1 MTRRPATLRAIRL
14 MIAGLLAT
22 SVLAA
27 CGDGRTDAG
36 TGATGA
42 SPELQKLI
50 DAAKKEGTLTWYSV
64 PAENAAKAASDAFS
78 RKYGIPVKYIRLT
91 SGDLSQR
98 YAAEAESGKPA
109 ADLFLQSFTP
119 FIAQAAQKGWTTKL
133 ADAQIPDYAE
143 GYPQEYLFPTEGTA
157 VVQIQPSGLAVNT
170 SKLNGVTIKDWPD
183 VLDPKLKG
191 QIILVDPRTSA
202 AYIPF
207 WNVIIKEYGED
218 FLTKLKAQNPRLGAS
233 SAPATQSLGAG
244 EAAVV
249 FPGVQTIV
257 EDLKSKGAPVNYVQ
271 PGATTGPEVVVG
283 LSAKAANPNAAR
295 LFIHFLMSTD
305 GNKALNSVPGSYS
318 PLEKSSLPGKYT
330 FNKDAGTVPKEK
342 IYSLLGLS

>member
-1 MTRRPATLRAIRL
+1 MTRPATLRSRCLAIV
-14 MIAGLLAT
+14 AVLA
-22 SVLAA
+22 VALAA
-27 CGDGRTDAG
+27 CGDGPRAG
-36 TGATGA
+36 TGADTGNA

-50 DAAKKEGTLTWYSV
+50 DAAKKEGALTWYSV
-64 PAENAAKAASDAFS
+64 PAENAAKAASDAFGK
-78 RKYGIPVKYIRLT
+78 KYGIPVKYIRLT

-98 YAAEAESGKPA
+98 YAAEAETGKPA
-109 ADLFLQSFTP
+109 ADLFLQSYTP
-119 FIAQAAQKGWTTKL
+119 FIGQAAEKGWTTKL
-133 ADAQIPDYAE
+133 PDAQIPGYGE
-143 GYPQEYLFPTEGTA
+143 GYPTEYLFPKEGTA
-157 VVQIQPSGLAVNT
+157 VVQIQPSGLAINT
-170 SKLNGVTIKDWPD
+170 NKTNGVTIKDWPD

-207 WNVIIKEYGED
+207 WNVIIKEYGEE

-233 SAPATQSLGAG
+233 SAPATQSLAAG

-257 EDLKSKGAPVNYVQ
+257 EDLKSKGAPLTYAQ

-295 LFIHFLMSTD
+295 LFVHFLMSAE

-318 PLEKSSLPGKYT
+318 PLEKSSLPGRYT